1 MLQNN
6 FWYKTSTTGK
16 LFNFIDTVFKK
27 LFLPI
32 RNNLPFF
39 ILFFLLITP
48 TTFKSFIAGLLS
60 FDLDPFIGRPLH
72 NRSVYFTT
80 CPIVY

>member
-6 FWYKTSTTGK
+6 FWYKTSTIGK

-39 ILFFLLITP
+39 YSVFSAYYTYYLQVVHCGFVIL
-48 TTFKSFIAGLLS
+48 
-60 FDLDPFIGRPLH
+60 
-72 NRSVYFTT
+72 
-80 CPIVY
+80 

>member
-48 TTFKSFIAGLLS
+48 TN
-60 FDLDPFIGRPLH
+60 P
-72 NRSVYFTT
+72 NSV
-80 CPIVY
+80 